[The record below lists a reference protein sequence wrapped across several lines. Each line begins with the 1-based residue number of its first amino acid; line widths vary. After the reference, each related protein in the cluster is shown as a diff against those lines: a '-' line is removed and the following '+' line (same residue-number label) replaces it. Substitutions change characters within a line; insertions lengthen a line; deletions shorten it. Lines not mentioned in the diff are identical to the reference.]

1 MVVRCMLSPETGED
15 PLALVFGVARPKP
28 PGEARTLV
36 ATGKAAAQPATAAAR
51 ASLWRLMSSPPHPTG
66 YGSRQPF
73 SSTPVCPTAV
83 NLLGPLWYPWP
94 STESDGHLIET

>member
-51 ASLWRLMSSPPHPTG
+51 ASLWRLMSSPPPPDWVRQSAALFK
-66 YGSRQPF
+66 YARVPYSRQLAGP
-73 SSTPVCPTAV
+73 TVVPVAI
-83 NLLGPLWYPWP
+83 
-94 STESDGHLIET
+94 H